1 MTMRWMLGVAA
12 VLVGLAPA
20 ACGGGSAQEMAGSSA
35 GGHGGH
41 EASSATSSSSTGGA
55 DAGNDGGGA
64 HDGGEEAGLDA
75 ATVDGPPMRVACTS
89 TFGDIVTAAFGRLD
103 GYLVSIVPM
112 GTHTCN
118 GDSSHVHLQV
128 EVSGSVYDIAV
139 DIGTAPNDE
148 VGIYQESVTIPDGA
162 WSEGWHSDGAL
173 SYKSLSLNSTNFP
186 IQAPAT
192 IASAVESAL
201 ESTSQISIFCTGYTQ
216 DNGCHDVHYENGTGN
231 DGAIV
236 LNPLA
241 PTPTILFFRFQS
253 DTFN

>member
-1 MTMRWMLGVAA
+1 MSFTSRA
-12 VLVGLAPA
+12 LVGASFALLV
-20 ACGGGSAQEMAGSSA
+20 ACGGASKDGVQDGSGSGMDGGSEGVDAGSSVD
-35 GGHGGH
+35 
-41 EASSATSSSSTGGA
+41 SSTGSATDASDSAVGTEA
-55 DAGNDGGGA
+55 DAAPRN
-64 HDGGEEAGLDA
+64 
-75 ATVDGPPMRVACTS
+75 ATCTPS
-89 TFGDIVTAAFGRLD
+89 SQQTGTAVNTSHGRLD
-103 GYLVSIVPM
+103 GTLVYVLAPEN
-112 GTHTCN
+112 GYDNCN